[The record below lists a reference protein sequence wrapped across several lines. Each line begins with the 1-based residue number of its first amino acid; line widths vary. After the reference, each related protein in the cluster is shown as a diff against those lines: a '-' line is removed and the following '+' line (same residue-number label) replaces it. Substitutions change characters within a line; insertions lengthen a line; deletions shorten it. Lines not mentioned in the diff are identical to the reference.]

1 MFSMCTHFL
10 VLSHRRPSCRRC
22 GFGCWPHAVRASLYI
37 VAVWIRQPSVVRN
50 EDTDTTSRVKLAEI
64 VITDDTLGTNGI
76 TLTRVAA
83 VEQTRTVHIV
93 DTLPP
98 VTSLYPDG
106 ELIQQSDNSQLG
118 VGGGALGLYLD
129 IISSGTDST
138 NA

>member
-1 MFSMCTHFL
+1 M
-10 VLSHRRPSCRRC
+10 
-22 GFGCWPHAVRASLYI
+22 RASLYI
-37 VAVWIRQPSVVRN
+37 GGFWIRQPSVVRN

-76 TLTRVAA
+76 TLTGVAA

>member
-1 MFSMCTHFL
+1 M
-10 VLSHRRPSCRRC
+10 
-22 GFGCWPHAVRASLYI
+22 
-37 VAVWIRQPSVVRN
+37 RN

-76 TLTRVAA
+76 TLTGVAA

-98 VTSLYPDG
+98 VTSLYLDG

>member
-1 MFSMCTHFL
+1 MNDAPTDLELANTVSEL
-10 VLSHRRPSCRRC
+10 P
-22 GFGCWPHAVRASLYI
+22 
-37 VAVWIRQPSVVRN
+37 

-76 TLTRVAA
+76 TLTGVAA
-83 VEQTRTVHIV
+83 VEQTRTVRIV
-93 DTLPP
+93 DALPP